1 MAHAH
6 HAHGTA
12 HGGAGR
18 GEDWSARRRLSQ
30 GRLRVVLALTLAYMV
45 AEIIGGWMSGSLAL
59 MADAAHM
66 FSDAA
71 ALGLSL
77 FAGWI
82 ASRPA
87 TSRRTYGF
95 YRAEILAALANGAT
109 LVALSIL
116 VVRAAIGRLSTP
128 TPVDGSLM
136 AWVALGGLLLNLAGL
151 KLLQP
156 SRGESLNLRGAW
168 LHVASD
174 ALGSLGALV
183 AGVLTWRLGWTWA
196 DPVASM
202 LICVLVTWSSWALLK
217 ESVAVLMEGA
227 PGHIDVDE
235 VRLAMA
241 AIDGVREVHDL
252 HVWTITSGIEALS
265 GHAVVATGHSRDAIL
280 HELRTMLEERFGIG
294 HSTLQLE
301 PESCDVEAHH

>member
-6 HAHGTA
+6 HGHGQA
-12 HGGAGR
+12 IAGSR
-18 GEDWSARRRLSQ
+18 RESCQRRL
-30 GRLRVVLALTLAYMV
+30 RIVLALTLVYMV
-45 AEIIGGWMSGSLAL
+45 AEIIGGWYTGSLAL

-66 FSDAA
+66 ASDAA

-95 YRAEILAALANGAT
+95 YRAEILAALANGAA

-116 VVRAAIGRLSTP
+116 VVRAAIDRLAEP
-128 TPVDGSLM
+128 VAVDGAVM
-136 AWVALGGLLLNLAGL
+136 AWIAAGGLVLNLACL
-151 KLLQP
+151 KLLEP

-168 LHVASD
+168 LHVVSD
-174 ALGSLGALV
+174 TLGSLGALI
-183 AGVLTWRLGWTWA
+183 AGLLAWGFGWMWA
-196 DPVASM
+196 DPIASM
-202 LICVLVTWSSWALLK
+202 LISGLVVFSSWALLK
-217 ESVAVLMEGA
+217 EAVSVLMEGA

-235 VRLAMA
+235 VRSAMA
-241 AIDGVREVHDL
+241 SVEGVREVHDL

-265 GHAVVATGHSRDAIL
+265 GHVVVATGHSRDAL
-280 HELRTMLEERFGIG
+280 LTELREMLEKRFGVG

-301 PESCDVEAHH
+301 PETCDVEEHH